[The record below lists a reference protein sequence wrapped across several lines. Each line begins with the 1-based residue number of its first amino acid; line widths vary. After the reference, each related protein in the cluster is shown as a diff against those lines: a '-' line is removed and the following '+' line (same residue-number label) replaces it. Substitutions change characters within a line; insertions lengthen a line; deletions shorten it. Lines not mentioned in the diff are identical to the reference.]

1 MKRGILA
8 RVAVTTV
15 ILVSLIATVA
25 VTAGLAGPQGGNRAY
40 LPFIRGAVPPI
51 IPDTTKVLSP
61 ATTQYLV
68 SISGDGA
75 TYTFSQMTPE
85 LAALAPGHVMVG
97 DVSQNAPD
105 GFLREVTAV
114 STTGGQVVVT
124 TGPATLEDAIQQGE
138 LHLSR
143 ALSPEEVVGFRV
155 SPGVRAVNLLPG
167 EFYIE
172 LEDAVLYDA
181 DGNPGTTGD
190 QIRADGSITL
200 EPGYDFDLMVQ
211 DWQLQQLAFTSWVEE
226 TAELEITAYVAAA
239 GIERE
244 VPLANYVFTPI
255 TIFIGPLPVVIIPE
269 LVIVAGIDGEV
280 HVGLTTAVT
289 QQATLTAGVEYDDGD
304 WGTISDFDN
313 SFTYSPPAVTA
324 GLEVKGYAGTRLA
337 LKLYGVVGPY
347 IRIHFY
353 LELEVDL
360 FANPWWILY
369 GGLEAPVGILVEIL
383 GHQLAD
389 YEALAIGYRIIL
401 AQSDPA
407 DGMTSRVSV
416 ASDGTQGNED
426 SYSPSISADGRYVA
440 FSSTAT
446 NLVSG
451 DTNGMW
457 DVFVHDRQTGQ
468 TTRVSVASD
477 GTQGNDESTGRS
489 ISADGRYVAFES
501 HANNLVSGDTNGSGD
516 VFVHDRETGQTTRVS
531 VASDGTQGNDHSD
544 WPSIS
549 ANGRFVAFHS
559 IANNL
564 VSGDT
569 NDFADVFV
577 HDRETGQTTRVSVA
591 SGGTQGDGHSSWPSI
606 SADGRYVTFESFANN
621 LVSGDNNG
629 NWDVFV
635 HDRQTGQTTCV
646 SIASDG
652 TQGNNGS
659 YFSSISA
666 DGRYVAFDSD
676 ANNLVSGDTNGTLDA
691 FVHDRQTGQTT
702 RVSIASDGTQGND
715 NSSLSSI
722 SADGRY
728 VTFSSGADNLVIG
741 DTNGVWDA
749 FVHDRQTGQ
758 TTRVSIASDG
768 TQGNADSFWSFISA
782 DGRYVAFESFA
793 NNLVGGDTN
802 DVFDVFVHDRGVQN
816 RGSRGVR
823 R

>member
-1 MKRGILA
+1 
-8 RVAVTTV
+8 
-15 ILVSLIATVA
+15 
-25 VTAGLAGPQGGNRAY
+25 
-40 LPFIRGAVPPI
+40 
-51 IPDTTKVLSP
+51 
-61 ATTQYLV
+61 
-68 SISGDGA
+68 
-75 TYTFSQMTPE
+75 TFSQMTPE